1 MIHSRTS
8 FQSSTS
14 KLDNSTNPI
23 LAKSQKL
30 AQCPSNAYFTTS
42 RRVPGLLSV
51 LPGLSLR
58 SKNDVLPSEHLYHA
72 QISPDPA
79 ERWKSIPPVLEDLKK
94 RAKQMGLWNLW
105 LSGGEFQGMAGGEG
119 GGLSNLEV
127 GVANLVE

>member
-1 MIHSRTS
+1 MTAHVLTPKRNSYSSDARNSRVAEMHSRTS

-51 LPGLSLR
+51 LPGFPVYVTEAS
-58 SKNDVLPSEHLYHA
+58 
-72 QISPDPA
+72 QIEPLIS
-79 ERWKSIPPVLEDLKK
+79 S
-94 RAKQMGLWNLW
+94 RAKSLITKLI
-105 LSGGEFQGMAGGEG
+105 EFM
-119 GGLSNLEV
+119 EV
-127 GVANLVE
+127 SCPIHKLGIELTIQE